1 MPRKYNYIYKQLVED
16 RGDIIGHIAYAL
28 YKEDK
33 IEYINK
39 FKEEHNNNEPTED
52 DLKPF
57 NDISCTPGSV
67 DKYKFVAS
75 TILQSFLENSLEET
89 KRDIEDNIN
98 RNHIE
103 LIRKAIEPIKPI
115 SLGRSYLHGITQS
128 VIGAVLFMILM
139 CALVFLLN
147 FSKQQYTFTIGGSGS
162 ATIEKSKNT
171 PVQVDSI
178 KSNNKK

>member
-39 FKEEHNNNEPTED
+39 FKKEHNNNEPTED

-57 NDISCTPGSV
+57 NDMSCTSGSI

-75 TILQSFLENSLEET
+75 SILQSFLENSLEET
-89 KRDIEDNIN
+89 KRDIEDSIN

-103 LIRKAIEPIKPI
+103 LIRKAIEPIRPA
-115 SLGRSYLHGITQS
+115 SLGKSYLHGIAQS
-128 VIGAVLFMILM
+128 VIGAALFMIFM

-147 FSKQQYTFTIGGSGS
+147 FSKQQYTFTIGGSGNAS
-162 ATIEKSKNT
+162 FEKSNAIPTK
-171 PVQVDSI
+171 VDSTR
-178 KSNNKK
+178 NKEK